1 MLLCILSLSPSVL
14 HARVSAVISKASR
27 TRAPGQ
33 RRAALK
39 WRDLF
44 SILSFSMGHRATV
57 QVRQNIDAGARTR
70 PILAQTIDRHWAL
83 GAIMDTRGLRRAEW
97 RGNQGV

>member
-1 MLLCILSLSPSVL
+1 MLLCILSLSPSIL

-44 SILSFSMGHRATV
+44 SILSFFMA
-57 QVRQNIDAGARTR
+57 QARQNIDAEARTR

-83 GAIMDTRGLRRAEW
+83 GAIMDTRGQRRVEW

>member
-1 MLLCILSLSPSVL
+1 MLLCILSLLPSIL

-27 TRAPGQ
+27 TRARGQ

-44 SILSFSMGHRATV
+44 SILSFSMGHGAMA
-57 QVRQNIDAGARTR
+57 QARQNIDAEARTR
-70 PILAQTIDRHWAL
+70 PILAQTIDSLSLYQPGHTGVRCADWAL
-83 GAIMDTRGLRRAEW
+83 RRY
-97 RGNQGV
+97 